1 MPIPLDRGLPAHDPG
16 TSGVKYSL
24 LPSHQVAE
32 CGLRRVTPVDVV
44 TLSKLIA
51 DLGDS
56 SVMDRAWS

>member
-1 MPIPLDRGLPAHDPG
+1 
-16 TSGVKYSL
+16 VKYSL